1 MHAIN
6 LALARRFERLAD
18 LLEIRGDEAYKIRA
32 YRRAA
37 ETLYQ
42 LHEPV
47 TRYAEEGRL
56 RELPGIGPALA
67 RKIQEFL
74 ETGEISAL
82 TRLQR
87 EVPPTLLDLL
97 HLPGLGPAKVRTLWK
112 TLGITDLPSLEA
124 ALRAGKVHQ
133 VPGFGARTVDRLLKA
148 LAEFQARPPEHLLAH
163 ARDMGSFLVQW
174 LRDVPGVHRAEITGP
189 VRRWVPFVPHLDLLV
204 AASVPPGE
212 LLSILLGHPL
222 VETGRV
228 QDDGRLE
235 LRDLEGLPI
244 MVHLAEEAS
253 FGTAW
258 AATTG
263 SVAHW
268 QGLQRLAEA
277 KGWHLSPQGLGPVG
291 EETPIPDEET
301 LYTALDLP
309 WIPPELREGRGEI
322 EAARQGAL
330 PSLLP
335 WDAWKAD
342 LHTHTRWS
350 DGALDLRDLVAA
362 AWKRGL
368 RVIAITDH
376 SPAQHVANGLSVE
389 RLRKQREEVEK
400 VRAEWGD
407 RILILHGAEV
417 DILPDG
423 SLDYP
428 DEVLAELD
436 IVIASPHMALRQ
448 DAKEATQR
456 LVRAASHPLVDIIG
470 HPRGRMWPRR
480 PGLPLDMDALLR
492 AALEHQVALEVNSN
506 PHRLDLGEEDLRRA
520 AQAGVLIAINTDAH
534 HPHDFAY
541 HLFGVALARRTWVD
555 PSLVLNAWEPEEL
568 LSWLRSRKSNVG

>member
-1 MHAIN
+1 
-6 LALARRFERLAD
+6 
-18 LLEIRGDEAYKIRA
+18 
-32 YRRAA
+32 
-37 ETLYQ
+37 
-42 LHEPV
+42 
-47 TRYAEEGRL
+47 
-56 RELPGIGPALA
+56 
-67 RKIQEFL
+67 
-74 ETGEISAL
+74 
-82 TRLQR
+82 
-87 EVPPTLLDLL
+87 
-97 HLPGLGPAKVRTLWK
+97 
-112 TLGITDLPSLEA
+112 
-124 ALRAGKVHQ
+124 
-133 VPGFGARTVDRLLKA
+133 
-148 LAEFQARPPEHLLAH
+148 
-163 ARDMGSFLVQW
+163 MGSFLVQW

-228 QDDGRLE
+228 RDDGRLE

-322 EAARQGAL
+322 ETARQGAL

-335 WDAWKAD
+335 WD
-342 LHTHTRWS
+342 
-350 DGALDLRDLVAA
+350 V
-362 AWKRGL
+362 
-368 RVIAITDH
+368 TDH

-480 PGLPLDMDALLR
+480 PGLPLDMESPSPGPGRRRPAPRGPGRCAHHHQHRRPSSPRLRVPPLRGGPGTTNLGGPLPGSQRVGTRGIALL
-492 AALEHQVALEVNSN
+492 ASK
-506 PHRLDLGEEDLRRA
+506 
-520 AQAGVLIAINTDAH
+520 
-534 HPHDFAY
+534 
-541 HLFGVALARRTWVD
+541 
-555 PSLVLNAWEPEEL
+555 PEIE
-568 LSWLRSRKSNVG
+568 R